1 MPLKLPAVFLLLA
14 FLLGSAQAGDYP
26 RYENT
31 ASRIL
36 TAEAE
41 LIEKGDSPEAAKR
54 YAIGDNPENQLYWT
68 GKKPLPAARVA
79 DLLHLS
85 LTAGS
90 TTKDE
95 WITSE
100 DGSIIAF
107 IAEPGCG
114 ASNRVFT
121 VFRLNGRN
129 EYERVGEYNFVTRYL
144 RFSPEKTQIT
154 EQGLTVHY
162 SSISGQLHVS
172 KCFRFDKP
180 ENTCRM
186 FVEINSEEDLG
197 E

>member
-1 MPLKLPAVFLLLA
+1 MKLPSAILLSTFLLCSALA
-14 FLLGSAQAGDYP
+14 SDYP

-36 TAEAE
+36 TAEAA
-41 LIEKGDSPEAAKR
+41 LIEKGDTPEAAKR
-54 YAIGDNPENQLYWT
+54 YAIGDNPENQDYWT

-79 DLLHLS
+79 DLLQLS

-90 TTKDE
+90 TTENE
-95 WITSE
+95 WITNE
-100 DGSIIAF
+100 NGSLIAF
-107 IAEPGCG
+107 IADPGCG

-129 EYERVGEYNFVTRYL
+129 EYERVGEYHFVTRYL

-180 ENTCRM
+180 ENTCWM
-186 FVEINSEEDLG
+186 FVEIDSEKYLG

>member
-1 MPLKLPAVFLLLA
+1 MKLPAAILLA
-14 FLLGSAQAGDYP
+14 TALLSPALAGEYP
-26 RYENT
+26 RYENA

-36 TAEAE
+36 AAEAA
-41 LIEKGDSPEAAKR
+41 LIEMGDTPEAARR
-54 YAIGDNPENQLYWT
+54 YAIGDNPENMLYWT
-68 GKKPLPAARVA
+68 GEKPLPAACVA
-79 DLLHLS
+79 DLLQLS
-85 LTAGS
+85 LIAGCTTA
-90 TTKDE
+90 DE

-100 DGSIIAF
+100 DGRLVAF

-121 VFRLNGRN
+121 VFRLNAGN

-144 RFSPEKTQIT
+144 RFAPEKTQLT

-162 SSISGQLHVS
+162 HSISGQLHIS

-180 ENTCRM
+180 EKTCRM
-186 FVEINSEEDLG
+186 FAEIDSKEDAG

>member
-1 MPLKLPAVFLLLA
+1 MKSLLSILVSTA
-14 FLLGSAQAGDYP
+14 LLGSALAEEYP
-26 RYENT
+26 RYDN
-31 ASRIL
+31 AVSRIL
-36 TAEAE
+36 AAEAA
-41 LIEKGDSPEAAKR
+41 LIDKGDTPEAVRR

-68 GKKPLPAARVA
+68 GEKTLPAARVA
-79 DLLHLS
+79 DLLQLS
-85 LTAGS
+85 LIAGC
-90 TTKDE
+90 TTEDE

-100 DGSIIAF
+100 DGNLIAF

-121 VFRLNGRN
+121 VFRLNARN

-144 RFSPEKTQIT
+144 RFSPEKTQLT

-162 SSISGQLHVS
+162 HSISGQLHIS

-180 ENTCRM
+180 EKTCRM
-186 FVEINSEEDLG
+186 FAEIDSKEDLG

>member
-1 MPLKLPAVFLLLA
+1 MKFPISILLSTFLLT
-14 FLLGSAQAGDYP
+14 SALAGDYP
-26 RYENT
+26 RYENA
-31 ASRIL
+31 ASQAL
-36 TAEAE
+36 AAEAA
-41 LIEKGDSPEAAKR
+41 LIEKGDTPEAAKR

-79 DLLHLS
+79 DLLQLS
-85 LTAGS
+85 LIAGY

-121 VFRLNGRN
+121 IFRLNDRK

-144 RFSPEKTQIT
+144 RFIPGKTQLT

-162 SSISGQLHVS
+162 RSISGQLNIS

-180 ENTCRM
+180 EKTCRM
-186 FVEINSEEDLG
+186 FSEIDSKEDLG